1 MQRQDIKNFTLNELE
16 KVILGIGEKPYRA
29 KQIFFGIYRKYLCR
43 FQEMKNL
50 PKELIGRLNQRY
62 YVGDLELDKHLKS
75 SDGTEKFL
83 YKLRDGNFIETVL
96 ICSGN
101 RKTLCLSTQL
111 GCKFGCAFCA
121 SGRIGLVRDLTPSEI
136 VNQILFLRQ
145 DFKYKITNY
154 VFMGMGEPLDNYENT
169 LKAVRIMNEPSG
181 LEIGARRIT
190 ISTCGVIPGIDRLK
204 DSGLQ
209 VNLSVSLHTTDNK
222 LRDELVPINRRYP
235 LEELVKVCKKYI
247 AKTGRKITLEYIL
260 IKDKNH
266 SLQDADKLA
275 EIAKDLKA
283 KVNLIRCSTISV
295 LSYKSPG
302 EKQVKIFME
311 RLAKKGVNSTL
322 RKSKGSDIQ
331 AACGQL
337 AGRKIEKI

>member
-1 MQRQDIKNFTLNELE
+1 MEKQDIKNFTLNELK
-16 KVILGIGEKPYRA
+16 KVIRGIGEKPYRA

-62 YVGDLELDKHLKS
+62 YIGDLELDKHLKS

-222 LRDELVPINRRYP
+222 LRDEFVPINRRYP

-302 EKQVKIFME
+302 EKQIKIFME
-311 RLAKKGVNSTL
+311 RLTKKGVIQTL